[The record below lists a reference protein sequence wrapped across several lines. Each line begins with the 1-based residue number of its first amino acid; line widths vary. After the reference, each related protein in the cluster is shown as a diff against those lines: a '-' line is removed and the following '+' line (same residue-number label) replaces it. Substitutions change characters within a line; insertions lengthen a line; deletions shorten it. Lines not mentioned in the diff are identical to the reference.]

1 MKRKIFSLLALVMS
15 VMTASAYEL
24 NAVTSEQGSI
34 SFTVGETTNATTAE
48 EGQTVTVIITP
59 STGWVVNQPS
69 GTWYAAVAATRTDID
84 LLKDVTLTFDSED
97 ATTKAK
103 TYHFTM
109 ARANV
114 EISSTYKKLL
124 TNSDITIEN
133 ITALTYTGS
142 ALQPGVTVKD
152 GSTPLVQG
160 TDYTVSY
167 SNNVNA
173 ALSTATQNAPTV
185 TVTAVST
192 SEKYAGTTSKTFTIN
207 KAAGSISYSMASV
220 GKTFGDP
227 AFTNEL
233 TVVGDGTL
241 GYASDNASVATVNPT
256 TGEVT
261 IVGSGDANITATV
274 ADKEGGNYTYAT
286 TTASYALGVGTATM
300 TVGSD
305 GFSGTYDE
313 KAHGITVTA
322 PEGATVKYG
331 TASGTY
337 DLTESPTYTDAG
349 AYTVYYQVTKP
360 NFTTVS
366 AFAVVYIDQAAGT
379 LSYATTSVAKAFGDP
394 DFTNELT
401 FTGDGFVSYASSNE
415 SVATVDAMTGE
426 VIIVG
431 AGEATITAIVEDGKN
446 YLYATTSASY
456 KLTVGTTGMT
466 VTAEGFTGTY
476 DEKAHG
482 ITVTAPEGATV
493 KYGTAADSYELTEN
507 PTYTDAGEYTV
518 YYQVTKEGF
527 TTVTGSAV
535 VTISQAAGSLSYA
548 TTAVSKKAE
557 DEAFTNALTITGDG
571 TVTYASSDEQVAT
584 VDETGKVTIVGAGQA
599 TITATVADG
608 KNYSYAT
615 KTASYRLGVDME
627 PAGPTIDVDATNAE
641 NGSQE
646 VNNVKME
653 MAIDESRE
661 TTQTEIIVVNPETG
675 AEETR
680 TVTVVPIILEN
691 IVIPA
696 QTDATATDKKE
707 LTVTIPGSQLS
718 ADGQTL
724 YLVTGIKKGALKSN
738 EPTAVVTG
746 VILPELAMPLD
757 IEEGALKTDDGGSM
771 TVISPLALLDDYA
784 VMPVLQDNLKDGKLE
799 ALVEAP
805 ARYWTLACG
814 VDVQVPEGVKVYK
827 CCLSD
832 DGKRVVTKQLSKEVL
847 GGIIK
852 ANNGVMI
859 LGEKGSSYTVVAQYN
874 QGITKVATTDA
885 KSYGDDNLL
894 TPVIEALHFEAG
906 QVLVLKDDQWHPIK
920 ADEKL
925 TPACKAVLV
934 MPKAQ
939 TADENKDNNN
949 EN

>member
-124 TNSDITIEN
+124 TNSDITIED
-133 ITALTYTGS
+133 ITAPTYTGS

-207 KAAGSISYSMASV
+207 KAAGSISYPTASV
-220 GKTFGDP
+220 AKAFGD
-227 AFTNEL
+227 ANFTNGL
-233 TVVGDGTL
+233 SLVGDGNVS
-241 GYASDNASVATVNPT
+241 YRSDNWAVADVDQT

-261 IVGSGDANITATV
+261 IKGTGDATITATV
-274 ADKEGGNYTYAT
+274 EDKEGGNYTYAT
-286 TTASYALGVGTATM
+286 TTASYVLGVGTATM
-300 TVGSD
+300 TVS
-305 GFSGTYDE
+305 
-313 KAHGITVTA
+313 
-322 PEGATVKYG
+322 
-331 TASGTY
+331 
-337 DLTESPTYTDAG
+337 
-349 AYTVYYQVTKP
+349 
-360 NFTTVS
+360 
-366 AFAVVYIDQAAGT
+366 
-379 LSYATTSVAKAFGDP
+379 
-394 DFTNELT
+394 
-401 FTGDGFVSYASSNE
+401 
-415 SVATVDAMTGE
+415 
-426 VIIVG
+426 
-431 AGEATITAIVEDGKN
+431 
-446 YLYATTSASY
+446 
-456 KLTVGTTGMT
+456 
-466 VTAEGFTGTY
+466 AEGFTGTY

-482 ITVTAPEGATV
+482 ITVTAPEEATV
-493 KYGTAADSYELTEN
+493 KYGTASGTYDLTEN

-518 YYQVTKEGF
+518 YYQVTQESF

-535 VTISQAAGSLSYA
+535 VTISQAAGTLSYA
-548 TTAVSKKAE
+548 TTTVSKKAE
-557 DEAFTNALTITGDG
+557 DEAFTNELTITGDG
-571 TVTYASSDEQVAT
+571 TVAYASSDEKVAT
-584 VDETGKVTIVGAGQA
+584 VDETGKVTIVGAGET
-599 TITATVADG
+599 TITATVTDG
-608 KNYSYAT
+608 KNYSYLL
-615 KTASYRLGVDME
+615 KTASYRLGVDVE

-641 NGSQE
+641 NESQE

-675 AEETR
+675 AEEKR
-680 TVTVVPIILEN
+680 TVTMVPIILEK

-724 YLVTGIKKGALKSN
+724 YVVTGIKKDALKSN

-771 TVISPLALLDDYA
+771 RVISPLALLDDYA

-805 ARYWTLACG
+805 ARYWTLSCG

-859 LGEKGSSYTVVAQYN
+859 LGEKGNTYTVVAQYN

-885 KSYGDDNLL
+885 KSYGEDNLL

-939 TADENKDNNN
+939 AADENKDNNN

>member
-59 STGWVVNQPS
+59 STGWVVNQAS

-124 TNSDITIEN
+124 TNSDITIED

-173 ALSTATQNAPTV
+173 GLSTATQNAPTV

-192 SEKYAGTTSKTFTIN
+192 SEYAGTTSTTFTIN
-207 KAAGSISYSMASV
+207 KAAGSISFPTASV
-220 GKTFGDP
+220 AKAFGD
-227 AFTNEL
+227 ANFTNGL
-233 TVVGDGTL
+233 SLVGDGNVS
-241 GYASDNASVATVNPT
+241 YRSDNWAVADVDQT

-261 IVGSGDANITATV
+261 IKGTGDATITATV
-274 ADKEGGNYTYAT
+274 EDKEGGNYTYAE
-286 TTASYALGVGTATM
+286 TTASYTLGVGTATM
-300 TVGSD
+300 TVTAE
-305 GFSGTYDE
+305 GFTGAYDE
-313 KAHGITVTA
+313 KEHGITVTA
-322 PEGATVKYG
+322 PEEATVKYG

-349 AYTVYYQVTKP
+349 
-360 NFTTVS
+360 
-366 AFAVVYIDQAAGT
+366 
-379 LSYATTSVAKAFGDP
+379 
-394 DFTNELT
+394 
-401 FTGDGFVSYASSNE
+401 
-415 SVATVDAMTGE
+415 
-426 VIIVG
+426 
-431 AGEATITAIVEDGKN
+431 
-446 YLYATTSASY
+446 
-456 KLTVGTTGMT
+456 
-466 VTAEGFTGTY
+466 
-476 DEKAHG
+476 
-482 ITVTAPEGATV
+482 
-493 KYGTAADSYELTEN
+493 
-507 PTYTDAGEYTV
+507 EYTV
-518 YYQVTKEGF
+518 YYQVTQENF
-527 TTVTGSAV
+527 TDVTGSAV

-548 TTAVSKKAE
+548 TTLVSKKAE
-557 DEAFTNALTITGDG
+557 DEAFTNELTITGDG
-571 TVTYASSDEQVAT
+571 IVTYASSDEQVAT
-584 VDETGKVTIVGAGQA
+584 VDETGKVTIVGAGET
-599 TITATVADG
+599 TITATVTDG
-608 KNYSYAT
+608 KNYTYAT
-615 KTASYRLGVDME
+615 PTASYRLGVDKE
-627 PAGPTIDVDATNAE
+627 PTPGPEPVEPTGPTIDVDATNAE

-675 AEETR
+675 AEEKR
-680 TVTVVPIILEN
+680 TVTVVPIILEK

-939 TADENKDNNN
+939 AADENKDNNN

>member
-59 STGWVVNQPS
+59 STGWVVNQAS

-114 EISSTYKKLL
+114 EISCTYKKLL
-124 TNSDITIEN
+124 TNSDITIED
-133 ITALTYTGS
+133 ITAPTYTGS

-173 ALSTATQNAPTV
+173 GLSTATQNAPTV

-192 SEKYAGTTSKTFTIN
+192 SEYAGTTSTTFTIN
-207 KAAGSISYSMASV
+207 KAAGSISFPTASV
-220 GKTFGDP
+220 AKAFGD
-227 AFTNEL
+227 ANFTNGL
-233 TVVGDGTL
+233 SLVGDGNVS
-241 GYASDNASVATVNPT
+241 YRSDNWAVADVDQT

-261 IVGSGDANITATV
+261 IKGTGDATITATV
-274 ADKEGGNYTYAT
+274 EDKEGGNYTYAE
-286 TTASYALGVGTATM
+286 TTASYTLGVGTATM
-300 TVGSD
+300 TVTAE
-305 GFSGTYDE
+305 GFTGAYDE

-322 PEGATVKYG
+322 PEEATVKYG

-349 AYTVYYQVTKP
+349 
-360 NFTTVS
+360 
-366 AFAVVYIDQAAGT
+366 
-379 LSYATTSVAKAFGDP
+379 
-394 DFTNELT
+394 
-401 FTGDGFVSYASSNE
+401 
-415 SVATVDAMTGE
+415 
-426 VIIVG
+426 
-431 AGEATITAIVEDGKN
+431 
-446 YLYATTSASY
+446 
-456 KLTVGTTGMT
+456 
-466 VTAEGFTGTY
+466 
-476 DEKAHG
+476 
-482 ITVTAPEGATV
+482 
-493 KYGTAADSYELTEN
+493 
-507 PTYTDAGEYTV
+507 EYTV
-518 YYQVTKEGF
+518 YYQVTQENF
-527 TTVTGSAV
+527 TDVTGSAV

-548 TTAVSKKAE
+548 TTLVSKKAE
-557 DEAFTNALTITGDG
+557 DEAFTNELTITGDG
-571 TVTYASSDEQVAT
+571 IVTYASSDEQVAT
-584 VDETGKVTIVGAGQA
+584 VDETGKVTIVGAGET
-599 TITATVADG
+599 TITATVTDG
-608 KNYSYAT
+608 KNYTYAT
-615 KTASYRLGVDME
+615 PTASYRLGVDKE
-627 PAGPTIDVDATNAE
+627 PTPGPEPVEPTGPTIDVDATNAE

-675 AEETR
+675 AEEKR
-680 TVTVVPIILEN
+680 TVTMVPIILEK

-771 TVISPLALLDDYA
+771 RVISPLALLDDYA

-805 ARYWTLACG
+805 ARYWTLSCG

-859 LGEKGSSYTVVAQYN
+859 LGEKGNTYTVVAQYN

-885 KSYGDDNLL
+885 KSYGEDNLL

-939 TADENKDNNN
+939 AADENKDNNN

>member
-124 TNSDITIEN
+124 TNSDITIED
-133 ITALTYTGS
+133 ITAPTYTGS

-207 KAAGSISYSMASV
+207 KAAGSISYPTASV
-220 GKTFGDP
+220 AKAFGD
-227 AFTNEL
+227 ANFTNGL
-233 TVVGDGTL
+233 SLVGDGNVS
-241 GYASDNASVATVNPT
+241 YRSDNWAVADVDQT

-261 IVGSGDANITATV
+261 IKGTGDATITATV
-274 ADKEGGNYTYAT
+274 EDKEGGNYTYAT
-286 TTASYALGVGTATM
+286 TTASYVLGVGTATM
-300 TVGSD
+300 TVS
-305 GFSGTYDE
+305 
-313 KAHGITVTA
+313 
-322 PEGATVKYG
+322 
-331 TASGTY
+331 
-337 DLTESPTYTDAG
+337 
-349 AYTVYYQVTKP
+349 
-360 NFTTVS
+360 
-366 AFAVVYIDQAAGT
+366 
-379 LSYATTSVAKAFGDP
+379 
-394 DFTNELT
+394 
-401 FTGDGFVSYASSNE
+401 
-415 SVATVDAMTGE
+415 
-426 VIIVG
+426 
-431 AGEATITAIVEDGKN
+431 
-446 YLYATTSASY
+446 
-456 KLTVGTTGMT
+456 
-466 VTAEGFTGTY
+466 AEGFTGTY

-482 ITVTAPEGATV
+482 ITVTAPEEATV
-493 KYGTAADSYELTEN
+493 KYGTASGTYDLTEN

-518 YYQVTKEGF
+518 YYQVTQESF

-535 VTISQAAGSLSYA
+535 VTISQAAGTLSYA
-548 TTAVSKKAE
+548 TTTVSKKAE
-557 DEAFTNALTITGDG
+557 DEAFTNELTITGDG
-571 TVTYASSDEQVAT
+571 TVAYASSDEKVAT
-584 VDETGKVTIVGAGQA
+584 VDETGKVTIVGAGET
-599 TITATVADG
+599 TITATVTDG
-608 KNYSYAT
+608 KNYSYLL
-615 KTASYRLGVDME
+615 KTASYRLGVDVE

-641 NGSQE
+641 NESQE

-675 AEETR
+675 AEEKR
-680 TVTVVPIILEN
+680 TVTMVPIILEK

-771 TVISPLALLDDYA
+771 RVISPLALLDDYA

-805 ARYWTLACG
+805 ARYWTLSCG

-859 LGEKGSSYTVVAQYN
+859 LGEKGNTYTVVAQYN

-885 KSYGDDNLL
+885 KSYGEDNLL

-939 TADENKDNNN
+939 AADENKDNNN

>member
-59 STGWVVNQPS
+59 STGWVVNQAS

-114 EISSTYKKLL
+114 EISCTYKKLL
-124 TNSDITIEN
+124 TNSDITIED
-133 ITALTYTGS
+133 ITAPTYTGS

-173 ALSTATQNAPTV
+173 GTATA

-207 KAAGSISYSMASV
+207 KAAGSISYATTSV
-220 GKTFGDP
+220 AKAFGD
-227 AFTNEL
+227 ADFTNGL
-233 TVVGDGTL
+233 SLVGDGNVS
-241 GYASDNASVATVNPT
+241 YRSDNWAVADVDQT

-261 IVGSGDANITATV
+261 IKGTGDATITATV
-274 ADKEGGNYTYAT
+274 EDKEGGNYTYAE
-286 TTASYALGVGTATM
+286 TTASYTLGVGTATM
-300 TVGSD
+300 TVTAE
-305 GFSGTYDE
+305 GFTGAYDE
-313 KAHGITVTA
+313 KEHGITVTA
-322 PEGATVKYG
+322 PEEATVKYG

-349 AYTVYYQVTKP
+349 
-360 NFTTVS
+360 
-366 AFAVVYIDQAAGT
+366 
-379 LSYATTSVAKAFGDP
+379 
-394 DFTNELT
+394 
-401 FTGDGFVSYASSNE
+401 
-415 SVATVDAMTGE
+415 
-426 VIIVG
+426 
-431 AGEATITAIVEDGKN
+431 
-446 YLYATTSASY
+446 
-456 KLTVGTTGMT
+456 
-466 VTAEGFTGTY
+466 
-476 DEKAHG
+476 
-482 ITVTAPEGATV
+482 
-493 KYGTAADSYELTEN
+493 
-507 PTYTDAGEYTV
+507 EYTV
-518 YYQVTKEGF
+518 YYQVTQENF
-527 TTVTGSAV
+527 TDVTGSAV

-548 TTAVSKKAE
+548 TTLVSKKAE
-557 DEAFTNALTITGDG
+557 DEAFTNELTITGDG
-571 TVTYASSDEQVAT
+571 IVTYASSDEQVAT
-584 VDETGKVTIVGAGQA
+584 VDETGKVTIVGAGET
-599 TITATVADG
+599 TITATVTDG
-608 KNYSYAT
+608 KNYTYAT
-615 KTASYRLGVDME
+615 PTASYRLGVDKE
-627 PAGPTIDVDATNAE
+627 PTPGPEPVEPTGPTIDVDATNAE
-641 NGSQE
+641 NESQE

-805 ARYWTLACG
+805 ARYWTLSCG

-885 KSYGDDNLL
+885 KSYGEDNLL

>member
-124 TNSDITIEN
+124 TNSDITIED
-133 ITALTYTGS
+133 ITAPTYTGS

-207 KAAGSISYSMASV
+207 KAAGSISYPTASV
-220 GKTFGDP
+220 AKAFGD
-227 AFTNEL
+227 ANFTNGL
-233 TVVGDGTL
+233 SLVGDGNVS
-241 GYASDNASVATVNPT
+241 YRSDNWAVADVDQT

-261 IVGSGDANITATV
+261 IKGTGDATITATV
-274 ADKEGGNYTYAT
+274 EDKEGGNYTYAT
-286 TTASYALGVGTATM
+286 TTASYVLGVGTATM
-300 TVGSD
+300 TVS
-305 GFSGTYDE
+305 
-313 KAHGITVTA
+313 
-322 PEGATVKYG
+322 
-331 TASGTY
+331 
-337 DLTESPTYTDAG
+337 
-349 AYTVYYQVTKP
+349 
-360 NFTTVS
+360 
-366 AFAVVYIDQAAGT
+366 
-379 LSYATTSVAKAFGDP
+379 
-394 DFTNELT
+394 
-401 FTGDGFVSYASSNE
+401 
-415 SVATVDAMTGE
+415 
-426 VIIVG
+426 
-431 AGEATITAIVEDGKN
+431 
-446 YLYATTSASY
+446 
-456 KLTVGTTGMT
+456 
-466 VTAEGFTGTY
+466 AEGFTGTY

-482 ITVTAPEGATV
+482 ITVTAPEEATV
-493 KYGTAADSYELTEN
+493 KYGTASGTYDLTEN

-518 YYQVTKEGF
+518 YYQVTQESF

-535 VTISQAAGSLSYA
+535 VTISQAAGTLSYA
-548 TTAVSKKAE
+548 TTLVSKKAE
-557 DEAFTNALTITGDG
+557 DEAFTNELTITGDG
-571 TVTYASSDEQVAT
+571 TVAYASSDEQVAT
-584 VDETGKVTIVGAGQA
+584 VDETGKVTIVGAGET
-599 TITATVADG
+599 TITATVTDG
-608 KNYSYAT
+608 KNYSYLL
-615 KTASYRLGVDME
+615 KTASYRLGVDVE

-641 NGSQE
+641 NESQE

-675 AEETR
+675 AEEKR
-680 TVTVVPIILEN
+680 TVTMVPIILEK

-724 YLVTGIKKGALKSN
+724 YVVTGIKKDALKSN

-771 TVISPLALLDDYA
+771 RVISPLALLDDYA

-805 ARYWTLACG
+805 ARYWTLSCG

-859 LGEKGSSYTVVAQYN
+859 LGEKGNTYTVVAQYN

-885 KSYGDDNLL
+885 KSYGEDNLL

-939 TADENKDNNN
+939 AADENKDNNN

>member
-1 MKRKIFSLLALVMS
+1 MLALVMS
-15 VMTASAYEL
+15 VMTASAIGDPTYSL
-24 NAVTSEQGSI
+24 TKANGSEEHGTI
-34 SFTVGETTNATTAE
+34 SFTVGENTNATSAK
-48 EGQTVTVIITP
+48 EGETVTVIVTP
-59 STGWVVNQPS
+59 STGWVVNQAS

-114 EISSTYKKLL
+114 EISCTYKKLL
-124 TNSDITIEN
+124 TNSDITIED
-133 ITALTYTGS
+133 ITAPTYTGS

-173 ALSTATQNAPTV
+173 GLSTATQNAPTV

-207 KAAGSISYSMASV
+207 KAAGSISYPTASV
-220 GKTFGDP
+220 AKAFGD
-227 AFTNEL
+227 ANFTNGL
-233 TVVGDGTL
+233 SLVGDGNVS
-241 GYASDNASVATVNPT
+241 YRSDNWAVADVDQT

-261 IVGSGDANITATV
+261 IKGTGDATITATV
-274 ADKEGGNYTYAT
+274 EDKEGGNYTYAT
-286 TTASYALGVGTATM
+286 TTASYVLGVG
-300 TVGSD
+300 S
-305 GFSGTYDE
+305 
-313 KAHGITVTA
+313 
-322 PEGATVKYG
+322 
-331 TASGTY
+331 
-337 DLTESPTYTDAG
+337 
-349 AYTVYYQVTKP
+349 
-360 NFTTVS
+360 
-366 AFAVVYIDQAAGT
+366 
-379 LSYATTSVAKAFGDP
+379 
-394 DFTNELT
+394 
-401 FTGDGFVSYASSNE
+401 
-415 SVATVDAMTGE
+415 
-426 VIIVG
+426 
-431 AGEATITAIVEDGKN
+431 
-446 YLYATTSASY
+446 
-456 KLTVGTTGMT
+456 TGMT

-518 YYQVTKEGF
+518 YYQVTKENF
-527 TTVTGSAV
+527 TTVTGSAK
-535 VTISQAAGSLSYA
+535 VTISKAAGTLSYA
-548 TTAVSKKAE
+548 TTTVSKKAE
-557 DEAFTNALTITGDG
+557 DEAFTNELTFTGDG
-571 TVTYASSDEQVAT
+571 TVAYASSDEQVAT
-584 VDETGKVTIVGAGQA
+584 VDETGKVTIVGAGET
-599 TITATVADG
+599 TITATVTDG
-608 KNYSYAT
+608 KNYTYAT
-615 KTASYRLGVDME
+615 KTASYKLAVEVEPTPEPEPVE

-675 AEETR
+675 AEEKR
-680 TVTVVPIILEN
+680 TVTMVPIILEK

-724 YLVTGIKKGALKSN
+724 YVVTGIKKDALKSN

-771 TVISPLALLDDYA
+771 RVISPLALLDDYA

-805 ARYWTLACG
+805 ARYWTLSCG

-859 LGEKGSSYTVVAQYN
+859 LGEKGNTYTVVAQYN

-885 KSYGDDNLL
+885 KSYGEDNLL

-939 TADENKDNNN
+939 AADENKDNNN